1 MSDTV
6 DILERL
12 VAMDTTSRESNL
24 ELLEFVEELLGT
36 HRIDTKRTYNED
48 ETKANLLARIGP
60 ETEGGVVLSAHTD
73 CVPVDGQRWSAD
85 PFVLTRDGDR
95 LFGRGTTDMK
105 GFLAAALA
113 LVPEAAGADLQR
125 PLYLALSYDEE
136 VGALGAETLVDDL
149 IRHHPTPSAVIVGE
163 PTSMQP
169 VTAHKGV
176 RAFRTVVHGK
186 DGHSSKPDLAANA
199 VAAAARLAVFIDELA
214 AERRAEGSD
223 PRFDPPAT
231 TFNLATIS
239 GGQAINIVPARC
251 ELTWEYRPVPADD
264 SDDLRRQVDAH
275 ARDEVLPRLQRTWP
289 GATITTEPD
298 AVVPALD
305 AEEGGAAEELV
316 RRLTGSEEP
325 AGTVPFGTDGG
336 HFQQAGLSTVVCGP
350 GDIDQAHQP
359 DEYIEVAQ
367 LEACD
372 RMLGRLVAQ
381 LTMPTP

>member
-1 MSDTV
+1 MPDTV
-6 DILERL
+6 ELLERL
-12 VAMDTTSRESNL
+12 VAMDTTSRNSNL
-24 ELLEFVEELLGT
+24 ELIGFVEELLGEHGIAS
-36 HRIDTKRTYNED
+36 HRTTDASGA
-48 ETKANLLARIGP
+48 KANLLARIGP
-60 ETEGGVVLSAHTD
+60 ETDGGVVLSAHTD
-73 CVPVDGQRWSAD
+73 CVPVDGQQWSTD
-85 PFVLTRDGDR
+85 PFELTRDGSR

-113 LVPEAAGADLQR
+113 VVPEAVGADLQR

-136 VGALGAETLVDDL
+136 VGALGAEALVDDL
-149 IRHHPTPSAVIVGE
+149 VRHHPTPSAVVVGE

-176 RAFRTVVHGK
+176 RSFRTVVQGK

-214 AERRAEGSD
+214 AERRAEAVD
-223 PRFDPPAT
+223 PRFEPPAT
-231 TFNLATIS
+231 TFNLATIA

-251 ELTWEYRPVPADD
+251 DLTWEYRPVPADD
-264 SDDLRRQVDAH
+264 SDDLRRRVDAH

-289 GATITTEPD
+289 GATITTEPE

-305 AEEGGAAEELV
+305 AEEDGAAEELV

-336 HFQQAGLSTVVCGP
+336 YFQQAGLSTVVCGP

-359 DEYIEVAQ
+359 DEFIEVAQ
-367 LEACD
+367 LDACD

-381 LTMPTP
+381 LTMP